1 MSFQP
6 ALPPWLTKAVEDA
19 GDATVILKPGDR
31 PFVIKSKAPYH
42 LGTQPMTNL
51 TMEGLAQQIL
61 SEDAQQAL
69 SKGENVEETLDGS
82 ISVNAVRLDHDIVIK
97 LRNAAGGIKEPE
109 VDEVAQQLEEETR
122 IIKAETAQALREAA
136 AKAHQASLQKP
147 SPPPSAAASAA
158 APRPAF
164 VVQNAG
170 GESVADIEL
179 PVEEDAVDTFIAT
192 LSPAAASTANA
203 AVETVFE
210 ESASQP
216 AGRTS
221 AFARLSKFFNSSA
234 AASER
239 EEAARREQ
247 EEAARRAEEDA
258 ARRAQEEA
266 ARRAQEEAARREQED
281 AARREQEEAARRE
294 QEDAARRAQEDAARR
309 EQEEAT
315 RREQEEAARLDLE
328 EKARRA
334 QEEAEA
340 VRRELAEVA
349 RRAQEEAARREQEEA
364 ARLALEEA
372 ARREHEEAAR
382 RAREEAARREQDEA
396 ARRDLEQM
404 ARRAQEEAEAARREL
419 AEVARRAQEDAAR
432 LALEEVARREQ
443 EAAARRAQEDAARR
457 EQEEAARRDLEEKTR
472 RAQDEA
478 EAARRELAEVTRRAQ
493 EEATRRGHEEA
504 ARREQEDA
512 ARRVREEAARR
523 ERDEAERRELEELAL
538 RAKREAEAA
547 RRELAEV
554 TRRAQEEA
562 ARREQDKAERREQER
577 ADRREQEDAAR
588 RELEQVAQRIKEEAA
603 RRAVKDAARQ
613 RMQAAEENESDPVT
627 ESMPARATVVE
638 LNRRGPLAAA
648 TELTDWILEAMDQ
661 GATALYLRAGKA
673 PFARIDGQVEILAV
687 EPIPLSMFERAGAMM
702 TAGEDGWHPAG
713 EWAWSKHIPG
723 TGSVHCQAF
732 SDGQGGGFIV
742 QLPVSA
748 AALDEQVPRHIRN
761 ACETGEGL
769 IVVSAPFAEDVAA
782 MVGAVVAWSAR
793 RRAGHIISFGTNGS
807 LERVAGNAFVSD
819 RPLPSGDHGM
829 TTALHGAL
837 RERPD
842 MLVVIASGPLPA
854 VHTLISAAVGRLV
867 IVGLVARTAPR
878 ALEILLN
885 QVGSERHL
893 LAANFKAA
901 CSWRGF
907 RTAAER
913 RLVISDTL
921 VATDRVSALIEAG
934 DIAGLHRAQAN
945 RDEGMRA
952 VDAALA
958 AAVGRKK
965 ISLREAA
972 ACAVDR
978 KSLISLVRRQGQERR
993 AAERDEQ
1000 SALQRASVLRT
1011 INGGT

>member
-6 ALPPWLTKAVEDA
+6 ALPPWLIKAVEEA
-19 GDATVILKPGDR
+19 GEATVILKPGDR

-61 SEDAQQAL
+61 SEDAQETL
-69 SKGENVEETLDGS
+69 SRGENVEEILEGS

-97 LRNAAGGIKEPE
+97 LRNAAIKEPE
-109 VDEVAQQLEEETR
+109 VDEVARQLEEEAQ
-122 IIKAETAQALREAA
+122 IIKAASAQALRDAA
-136 AKAHQASLQKP
+136 AKAHQAS
-147 SPPPSAAASAA
+147 SSSRAEASSD

-164 VVQNAG
+164 VVQNAA
-170 GESVADIEL
+170 GEAVADIEQSA
-179 PVEEDAVDTFIAT
+179 EEDAVDTFIAN
-192 LSPAAASTANA
+192 LSPAAAPTANA
-203 AVETVFE
+203 AIETVFD
-210 ESASQP
+210 ESGSQR
-216 AGRTS
+216 AARTT
-221 AFARLSKFFNSSA
+221 AFARLSKFFNASA
-234 AASER
+234 SASER
-239 EEAARREQ
+239 EEAARGEQ
-247 EEAARRAEEDA
+247 EEDRPARAGRSGPPRTGRSGPPRTGREAARRRTRKRRPA
-258 ARRAQEEA
+258 ANRRMSRGA
-266 ARRAQEEAARREQED
+266 AGRS
-281 AARREQEEAARRE
+281 
-294 QEDAARRAQEDAARR
+294 
-309 EQEEAT
+309 
-315 RREQEEAARLDLE
+315 
-328 EKARRA
+328 
-334 QEEAEA
+334 
-340 VRRELAEVA
+340 
-349 RRAQEEAARREQEEA
+349 
-364 ARLALEEA
+364 
-372 ARREHEEAAR
+372 
-382 RAREEAARREQDEA
+382 
-396 ARRDLEQM
+396 
-404 ARRAQEEAEAARREL
+404 
-419 AEVARRAQEDAAR
+419 
-432 LALEEVARREQ
+432 
-443 EAAARRAQEDAARR
+443 
-457 EQEEAARRDLEEKTR
+457 
-472 RAQDEA
+472 
-478 EAARRELAEVTRRAQ
+478 
-493 EEATRRGHEEA
+493 
-504 ARREQEDA
+504 
-512 ARRVREEAARR
+512 ARRVE
-523 ERDEAERRELEELAL
+523 
-538 RAKREAEAA
+538 
-547 RRELAEV
+547 
-554 TRRAQEEA
+554 
-562 ARREQDKAERREQER
+562 
-577 ADRREQEDAAR
+577 
-588 RELEQVAQRIKEEAA
+588 EEAA

-613 RMQAAEENESDPVT
+613 RMQTTEEGDIEPAEST
-627 ESMPARATVVE
+627 PARATVLE

-648 TELTDWILEAMDQ
+648 TTELTDWILEAMDQ
-661 GATALYLRAGKA
+661 GATALYLRADKA

-702 TAGEDGWHPAG
+702 TAGEDGWQPAG
-713 EWAWSKHIPG
+713 EWSWSKHIPG

-807 LERVAGNAFVSD
+807 LERVAGNAFISD
-819 RPLPSGDHGM
+819 RPLPADDHGM
-829 TTALHGAL
+829 TTALHAAL

-854 VHTLISAAVGRLV
+854 VHALISAAVGRLV
-867 IVGLVARTAPR
+867 IVGMVARTAPL
-878 ALEILLN
+878 ALETLLN
-885 QVGSERHL
+885 QVGSDRHL

-945 RDEGMRA
+945 RDEGMRG

-958 AAVGRKK
+958 AAVGRRK

-978 KSLISLVRRQGQERR
+978 KSLISLVRRQAQERR

-1011 INGGT
+1011 INSGT